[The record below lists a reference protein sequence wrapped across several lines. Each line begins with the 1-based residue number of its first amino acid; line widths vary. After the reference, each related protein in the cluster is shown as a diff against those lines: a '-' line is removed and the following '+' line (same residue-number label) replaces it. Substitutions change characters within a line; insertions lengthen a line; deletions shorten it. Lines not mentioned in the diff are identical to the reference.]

1 MYLHSHI
8 CRSTDKR
15 NRLERTLRLSRNT
28 AADGTDA
35 PTVLSSQQ
43 GMARTSYS
51 LCSNA
56 QFLARDLPATRT
68 QALAALTQTT
78 SFLDDLERLQPA
90 RFFSLLKERVALE
103 PRTGKCDA
111 IFITSVS
118 LGNSPGELNAK
129 EYLMESGLIKQPNFT
144 PPKSQSVE
152 NVQVTDAEV
161 FSSSSHLSPT
171 AASRQGQPNLPMV
184 LSSQQKKILK
194 NPLRF
199 SCTESNSASALPTPT
214 PECSAPFDPNAVSL
228 SGFVAEYKKWNDD
241 ETKALH
247 QERTYLVSLVT
258 YLAALGIKGFGVFG
272 LITSGQVGGIL
283 MAWQSKIDDVRAF
296 VPFILCCHLIV
307 YSRSQQIY
315 IIERNIRTFDLSS
328 PIQTFQF
335 ASFLIRLRE
344 HTETLKELFNDKAAE
359 IWKKAENGELP
370 KWTKE
375 AQTEMKIVP
384 VTVVEGHK

>member
-1 MYLHSHI
+1 VYLHSHI
-8 CRSTDKR
+8 RRSTDKCD
-15 NRLERTLRLSRNT
+15 RLERTLRLSRNT

-35 PTVLSSQQ
+35 PAVLLSQR
-43 GMARTSYS
+43 GMAQTSFFLCNNALS
-51 LCSNA
+51 LA
-56 QFLARDLPATRT
+56 WDPPATRT
-68 QALAALTQTT
+68 QAVAALNQTT
-78 SFLDDLERLQPA
+78 SFAGDLETLQPA
-90 RFFSLLKERVALE
+90 SFFSLLKERVALE

-111 IFITSVS
+111 IFMTSVS
-118 LGNSPGELNAK
+118 LGDSPGELK
-129 EYLMESGLIKQPNFT
+129 EYLMESGLVKQPNFT

-152 NVQVTDAEV
+152 NVQITDAEV

-171 AASRQGQPNLPMV
+171 TASGQGHPDLPTV

-214 PECSAPFDPNAVSL
+214 PECCAPFDPNAVSL

-296 VPFILCCHLIV
+296 VPFISCCHLIV

-328 PIQTFQF
+328 PIQAFQF

-344 HTETLKELFNDKAAE
+344 HTETLKELFNNKAAE

-375 AQTEMKIVP
+375 AQTEMKVVP
-384 VTVVEGHK
+384 VTIVEGRK